1 VQSEHVNPVA
11 AVGSR
16 GKVTDPSRRAR
27 LWHGGVALVVA
38 VALVLQLVLVVAFPA
53 AEAPGNVAVRVLRF
67 FSFFTVQSNILV
79 LVTAVQLA
87 RDPARDGQLWRV
99 VRLDALLAI
108 AVTGVVHFVALR
120 PIQDLSGLD
129 AVADILLHVVSPLIA
144 VAGWILFGPRP
155 RVALRDVGLSVV
167 WPLLWFGYTL
177 VHGAISGWY
186 PYPFVDVGDI
196 GYARTL
202 INAAVVTVIFLV
214 LATGV
219 RWLDH
224 ALRPAPRAAI
234 TD

>member
-1 VQSEHVNPVA
+1 MQSEEARPAA
-11 AVGSR
+11 AVNSSGQI
-16 GKVTDPSRRAR
+16 TDPSRPAR
-27 LWHGGVALVVA
+27 LWHGGVAFVVA
-38 VALVLQLVLVVAFPA
+38 VALVLQLVLVIGFPA
-53 AEAPGNVAVRVLRF
+53 PDAPGTAVRVLRF

-87 RDPARDGQLWRV
+87 RDPARDGRLWRV

-234 TD
+234 NA